1 MLRLNER
8 DKLKIVHF
16 LIICFALNA
25 LALFP
30 EFALKRR
37 IMPYDFIEPTF
48 RPTAFLGHPLV
59 DGLVCAVAIPFV
71 WVTRWSPGT
80 KFLLTFF
87 FVAACFVAQAR
98 IAAVFSVIAAVA
110 SVWLFLGQSVRKRQ
124 IDEGLLVVGAFI
136 TFSLIILAVAV
147 IVFSGLA
154 ERLVASGLNDSSSQ
168 SRLLIYG
175 IFGYMS
181 PDQLLF
187 GMPRLLAEYIITNNL
202 NLPRSESSLVD
213 YVIEFGFVGTTII
226 VSALV
231 YFYWQ
236 LVRAANSSFVTLGV
250 GVFIAVA
257 ASNNTFSSKGAHSAL
272 IAALCMAALGAREVA
287 RSRRTVAPRA
297 VYKLQPDKRARGVA

>member
-1 MLRLNER
+1 MLRRASTDSSGIFR
-8 DKLKIVHF
+8 DRRRGKR
-16 LIICFALNA
+16 
-25 LALFP
+25 LA
-30 EFALKRR
+30 
-37 IMPYDFIEPTF
+37 
-48 RPTAFLGHPLV
+48 V
-59 DGLVCAVAIPFV
+59 
-71 WVTRWSPGT
+71 
-80 KFLLTFF
+80 
-87 FVAACFVAQAR
+87 
-98 IAAVFSVIAAVA
+98 
-110 SVWLFLGQSVRKRQ
+110 LGQSVRKRQ

-154 ERLVASGLNDSSSQ
+154 ERLVASGLNDLSSQ

-236 LVRAANSSFVTLGV
+236 LVKGSQQLVRHAGRGCVHRGRSFQQHVFLQRGALRAHCGTLHG
-250 GVFIAVA
+250 
-257 ASNNTFSSKGAHSAL
+257 GAGS
-272 IAALCMAALGAREVA
+272 
-287 RSRRTVAPRA
+287 P
-297 VYKLQPDKRARGVA
+297 